1 MLTVLNRPAE
11 VMNQL
16 NSQEEF
22 NRQGRLLNCIL
33 LVDDD
38 EPTNILH
45 QLVWEEIGLVEH
57 IQTASS
63 GREAL
68 DYLIAC
74 RDRIGHHFILPD
86 LILLDVNMP
95 AMNGFEFLE
104 AFRRLP
110 GFHEEDIKVV
120 LLTTSLLLED
130 YRQNYASLGITS
142 YRNKPLTTELAM
154 EIASETLR

>member
-1 MLTVLNRPAE
+1 MLTVLNRQVE
-11 VMNQL
+11 GINQL

-22 NRQGRLLNCIL
+22 NRRGRLLNCIL

-45 QLVWEEIGLVEH
+45 QLVWEEVGMAEH

-74 RDRIGHHFILPD
+74 RDQKGSQYILPD

-95 AMNGFEFLE
+95 AMNGFEFLD

-110 GFHEEDIKVV
+110 RFHDENIKVV

-154 EIASETLR
+154 EIASEALQ